1 MCLLIN
7 KETFLINK
15 NTVFI
20 LLFLFIL
27 FFSSF
32 FTENM
37 FISLKRFVIVFVP
50 FFIIFQTFQNHK
62 NLEFID
68 KAEKLLLYLIILLC
82 LYSFIVFSLD
92 LLYGINMAKDLSS
105 RINFIVS
112 TNLDYGDNDINNIEA
127 QFYIILQKII
137 IILNQY
143 ELSDQQILN
152 YEAYI
157 KQTFEQ
163 LKTENLSKYTL
174 LTNTFQSSQLILEK
188 SMIEPWQVSN
198 NFGIGQVYT
207 SR

>member
-1 MCLLIN
+1 M
-7 KETFLINK
+7 
-15 NTVFI
+15 
-20 LLFLFIL
+20 
-27 FFSSF
+27 
-32 FTENM
+32 
-37 FISLKRFVIVFVP
+37 IVFVQ
-50 FFIIFQTFQNHK
+50 IIFQTFQNHK

-174 LTNTFQSSQLILEK
+174 LTNTFQLLHS
-188 SMIEPWQVSN
+188 
-198 NFGIGQVYT
+198 
-207 SR
+207 